1 MRTIILDTPC
11 PEEKR
16 TPRLARLTRHLEA
29 RLLDFGPGGPE
40 VIRTEPAEGYV
51 LARFPDHD
59 TAQVLAG
66 LAGQG
71 IHAAAEKDRAVFY
84 LAPDV
89 RFEDLDHV
97 WGCLF
102 ALL

>member
-1 MRTIILDTPC
+1 MRTIVLNTLC
-11 PEEKR
+11 PEER
-16 TPRLARLTRHLEA
+16 RGQRLERLTRHLEA

-40 VIRTEPAEGYV
+40 VTETRPEWGLV
-51 LARFPDHD
+51 KARFPGHD
-59 TAQVLAG
+59 AAEVLDG
-66 LAGQG
+66 LARQDV
-71 IHAAAEKDRAVFY
+71 HVAAEGEQAVFY
-84 LAPDV
+84 LGPDV